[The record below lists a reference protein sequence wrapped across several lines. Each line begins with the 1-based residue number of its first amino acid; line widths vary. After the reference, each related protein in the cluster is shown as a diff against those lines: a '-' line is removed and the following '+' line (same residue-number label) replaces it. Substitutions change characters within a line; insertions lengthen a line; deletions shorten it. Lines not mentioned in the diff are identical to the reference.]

1 MLHFFTFF
9 QYFHTQYRKHLFFEP
24 PKQLL
29 QIQSLRWVNMLKR
42 NNKFE
47 DKWKFFLILSITDY
61 LKILK
66 SFVNILFLIF
76 TYGFHL
82 KKLLTYEIELPHS
95 SEKRLHLL
103 NLYDGYAPK
112 LKKDT
117 RPVETQKFTDK
128 NIIWFLSLLNMH
140 ANLDNVVYLDN
151 FYSPLLIA
159 NLPNLSCERIL
170 HFFSILQ

>member
-9 QYFHTQYRKHLFFEP
+9 QYFHTQYREHLFFEP

-42 NNKFE
+42 SNKFE
-47 DKWKFFLILSITDY
+47 AKVLFNFKYYWLFKNI
-61 LKILK
+61 K

-76 TYGFHL
+76 TCGFHL